1 MMINKIGYCI
11 QPTARKISF
20 GAKRNVQNENDVMVR
35 NVLRDRIEGNFDA
48 SYNYLSEIDNLT
60 AQQMRARLLRVAKS
74 TRHQEEITNS
84 QKTERK
90 VDYHKLKQAIG
101 NSGFVSAKRDNEL
114 YTGPRLNKYPN
125 GIKVAKE
132 AGINTIV
139 SLETIDFGYGEEGVK
154 EAKENDINLVGIKD
168 IGNKTLFTF
177 AVIPSASDAPL
188 LNRLMDYPEAWA
200 TQDEN
205 GNIKENADK
214 NILDAQELID
224 ILNGKHKSY
233 PAPVYYGCDYGT
245 NRTYS
250 WHNFYNILKD
260 CDRTKPLDAE
270 TVEKLAYLYED
281 LKDLYRN

>member
-1 MMINKIGYCI
+1 MINKIGYCI

-35 NVLRDRIEGNFDA
+35 NVLRDRIEGNLDA
-48 SYNYLSEIDNLT
+48 SYNYLSEMDNLT
-60 AQQMRARLLRVAKS
+60 AEQMRSRLVRVAKS
-74 TRHQEEITNS
+74 TRHQKDLIHPHRSNL
-84 QKTERK
+84 K
-90 VDYHKLKQAIG
+90 VDYHMLKSAIG

-114 YTGPRLNKYPN
+114 YTGPRLNKYPD
-125 GIKVAKE
+125 GIKAAKQ
-132 AGINTIV
+132 AGINSIV
-139 SLETIDFGYGEEGVK
+139 SLEPIDFGYSQDGVK
-154 EAKENDINLVGIKD
+154 EAKENNMKLVAIRD
-168 IGNKTLFTF
+168 IGYGTLHTF
-177 AVIPSASDAPL
+177 AVIPTASDAPL
-188 LNRLMDYPEAWA
+188 LNRLMDYPEVWA

-224 ILNGKHKSY
+224 ILNGVHEDY
-233 PAPVYYGCDYGT
+233 PMPVYYGCDFGT

-250 WHNFYNILKD
+250 WHSFYNILKD
-260 CDRTKPLDAE
+260 CDRRKPLDEE